1 MARWELLPMTE
12 LARPLQ
18 IEAQRAEYE
27 RLFDHETGMPRWA
40 LLLDR
45 INVGLARAHRRNRT
59 IVVVVIHE
67 PRGFR
72 NGPLAIG
79 DLVEGLRDSLRAD
92 DTVARVASRT
102 FVVVCNEIE
111 RDEDAATITERLLS
125 EAGIVAHVG
134 IALGEPND
142 DAGKMLNRAAAQA
155 ALGVGCGDPYLPSGD
170 EPSLLNGGRRA

>member
-1 MARWELLPMTE
+1 
-12 LARPLQ
+12 
-18 IEAQRAEYE
+18 
-27 RLFDHETGMPRWA
+27 
-40 LLLDR
+40 
-45 INVGLARAHRRNRT
+45 
-59 IVVVVIHE
+59 VVVIHE